1 MRAMYPKSPAKRRW
15 GIHRANI
22 LPPKGLFA
30 VRSSQ
35 IMHGARILP
44 PFDESGP
51 CAGMTSHTGRVHG
64 PFSTPGPCARRL
76 TPRAPPIPVTRRTPP
91 LLTNAMKTQIAKN
104 DFGQQAIDPSRKS
117 RMEAVKNRMR
127 ERRIEPCR
135 REQRSSIAQHRLQC
149 SYSRSHALEPASIS
163 RPSPWSSSL
172 SLGMVG
178 ITASIKTARK
188 TATAASTIHTTGFW
202 TKKALSPIT
211 E

>member
-1 MRAMYPKSPAKRRW
+1 MAYSLAKPRGAADRASP
-15 GIHRANI
+15 
-22 LPPKGLFA
+22 
-30 VRSSQ
+30 
-35 IMHGARILP
+35 
-44 PFDESGP
+44 D
-51 CAGMTSHTGRVHG
+51 GRVPLPLEG
-64 PFSTPGPCARRL
+64 PGGCCHRGRSPL
-76 TPRAPPIPVTRRTPP
+76 RTTDRKPP

-117 RMEAVKNRMR
+117 RMGAVKNRMR

-178 ITASIKTARK
+178 ITTSIKTARK
-188 TATAASTIHTTGFW
+188 TATAASTIHTTGF
-202 TKKALSPIT
+202 
-211 E
+211 

>member
-1 MRAMYPKSPAKRRW
+1 MRGMYPKSPAKRRW
-15 GIHRANI
+15 GIHRASI
-22 LPPKGLFA
+22 LPPRGVFA
-30 VRSSQ
+30 VRSPQ
-35 IMHGARILP
+35 IMHGAQILP

-64 PFSTPGPCARRL
+64 PFSTPGPCARML
-76 TPRAPPIPVTRRTPP
+76 TPSAPPIPVTRRTP
-91 LLTNAMKTQIAKN
+91 TSHKRNEDANSQN

-117 RMEAVKNRMR
+117 RMGAVKNRMR

-188 TATAASTIHTTGFW
+188 TATAASTIHTTGF
-202 TKKALSPIT
+202 
-211 E
+211 

>member
-1 MRAMYPKSPAKRRW
+1 MRGMYPKSPSKRRW
-15 GIHRANI
+15 GIHRAII
-22 LPPKGLFA
+22 LPLRGVFA
-30 VRSSQ
+30 VRSPQ
-35 IMHGARILP
+35 IMHGAQILP
-44 PFDESGP
+44 PFDKSGP
-51 CAGMTSHTGRVHG
+51 CAGMTSHTGRG
-64 PFSTPGPCARRL
+64 SRTLLNACPLRRDAH
-76 TPRAPPIPVTRRTPP
+76 PSAPPMPATRRTP
-91 LLTNAMKTQIAKN
+91 TSHKRNEGANSQER
-104 DFGQQAIDPSRKS
+104 FWQQTIDPSRKS
-117 RMEAVKNRMR
+117 RMGAVKNRMR

-202 TKKALSPIT
+202 TKNALSPIT

>member
-1 MRAMYPKSPAKRRW
+1 MNFGGEHSAHGLQFGQAPRGRRS
-15 GIHRANI
+15 GI
-22 LPPKGLFA
+22 PGW
-30 VRSSQ
+30 
-35 IMHGARILP
+35 
-44 PFDESGP
+44 P
-51 CAGMTSHTGRVHG
+51 CAPAPRGPRGGCCHRGRS
-64 PFSTPGPCARRL
+64 PL
-76 TPRAPPIPVTRRTPP
+76 RTTDRKPP

-117 RMEAVKNRMR
+117 RMGAVKNRMR

-178 ITASIKTARK
+178 ITTSIKTARK
-188 TATAASTIHTTGFW
+188 TATAASTIHTTGF
-202 TKKALSPIT
+202 
-211 E
+211 

>member
-22 LPPKGLFA
+22 LPPRGVFA
-30 VRSSQ
+30 VRSPQ

-64 PFSTPGPCARRL
+64 PFSTPGPRAGM
-76 TPRAPPIPVTRRTPP
+76 TSSAPPIPATRRTPP
-91 LLTNAMKTQIAKN
+91 HKRNEDANSQER
-104 DFGQQAIDPSRKS
+104 FWQQTIDPSRKL
-117 RMEAVKNRMR
+117 RMGAVKNRMR

-135 REQRSSIAQHRLQC
+135 REQRSSTAQHRLQS
-149 SYSRSHALEPASIS
+149 SYSRSHALATASIS

-178 ITASIKTARK
+178 ITTSIKTARK
-188 TATAASTIHTTGFW
+188 TATAASTIHTTGF
-202 TKKALSPIT
+202 
-211 E
+211 